1 MNGVFSFDEVPVLD
15 ASSVNYYRP
24 MSDINAANANI
35 PQFLFCRLKQTNC
48 CCCWKRSPLPFPA
61 L

>member
-1 MNGVFSFDEVPVLD
+1 MNGVFSFDEVSVLD

-35 PQFLFCRLKQTNC
+35 PHSFY
-48 CCCWKRSPLPFPA
+48 SA
-61 L
+61 G